1 MNYAPLYRVQEY
13 KSQWYLDGGPILV
26 RIGGFA
32 ALVRVVVSTIAII
45 LKTGERGKTDEPFL
59 QLTNSVVEKD
69 EIIERG
75 GAPRPVVLASALGES
90 AVQRDNCKLILL
102 HAAEVRSSDSVKA
115 EVERS
120 QVGNTMGP
128 LKGSLVI
135 FIHVEMK
142 EKLDPGDFRRVSHA
156 DSFFLK

>member
-1 MNYAPLYRVQEY
+1 M
-13 KSQWYLDGGPILV
+13 
-26 RIGGFA
+26 
-32 ALVRVVVSTIAII
+32 
-45 LKTGERGKTDEPFL
+45 
-59 QLTNSVVEKD
+59 TNSVVEKD

-90 AVQRDNCKLILL
+90 AVQRDNFKLILL
-102 HAAEVRSSDSVKA
+102 HAAEVPSTDSVKV

-120 QVGNTMGP
+120 QVGNTKAP

-142 EKLDPGDFRRVSHA
+142 EKLDPGDFRRVSHV
-156 DSFFLK
+156 DGFFSK